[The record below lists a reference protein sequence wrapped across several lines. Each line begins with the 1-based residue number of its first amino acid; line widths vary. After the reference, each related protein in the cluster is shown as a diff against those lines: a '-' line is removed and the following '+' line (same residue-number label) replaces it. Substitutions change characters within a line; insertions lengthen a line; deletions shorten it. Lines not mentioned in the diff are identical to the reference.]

1 MMPTHIFGAK
11 HNVLLQVCFHRMLL
25 KDREQLQQAE
35 SVSADDVT
43 WSSRA
48 SVPPALAVA
57 IALNHGDCG
66 F

>member
-11 HNVLLQVCFHRMLL
+11 HNVLLQVCFHRVLL
-25 KDREQLQQAE
+25 KAREQLQQAE
-35 SVSADDVT
+35 SGSADDVT
-43 WSSRA
+43 WFSKA

-66 F
+66 S